1 MGSFNFSRSL
11 SAMVLMLLVIM
22 LGAKPSF
29 ATKAELVAA
38 LDNLPEKAP
47 FAVVIPNVKA
57 FSDKVANLAKALGVP
72 SGEMNNLLATI
83 KDETGLASG
92 LREDGALI
100 LTLADTTWF
109 EKQAEALKNKQQA
122 SHNEPPKMIGL
133 VPVTDAD
140 AFMNNLTNLRTEEGL
155 TVGTDKDGED
165 HYMKAMGK
173 FVVMSDDKAAVQSFT
188 AAKQGAMWLKDAG
201 DISQKTLDQADIVM
215 LADMRKLSPSL
226 LPMIEE
232 GMKQFGQM
240 QKDMAAQPGMTAG
253 PADMAMLQTIMS
265 MYAQTGTTLVRDTQV
280 VMVAGNL
287 SDKGLGLSMG
297 AQLKPDSF
305 LGKALK
311 NGSPAAGLL
320 SKVVNQ
326 NYLAAGALNAQGID
340 LKALLGE
347 VQKQLEAVSKDTQ
360 GGQMEWVV
368 TLIKDMI
375 PVYQN
380 MRGMA
385 QVMYIPAQVQMGM
398 PMFNVVTLVDSAD
411 APGFVEGMK
420 KIMASMSNIKMPM
433 ADASVNDPAA
443 GITYTTS
450 YTAGAM
456 QIEGV
461 SVDQFTW
468 QMQMPPELMQNN
480 PAMPFM
486 MMMGATG
493 QTGYIAQVGDHVVST
508 STTDAQLLG
517 ATIKMLKA
525 GNGLGTDKLIVD
537 ARSSALPEKPMME
550 SYLSLGGVVSLANM
564 FIPMSVPP
572 IQVPADL
579 PPVAMGV
586 SLQDSAMV
594 GTMHVPMPVMTFVR
608 DTVQQLQAG
617 PQQQQQQG
625 GGSAPRRRQNPNNA
639 PAF

>member
-1 MGSFNFSRSL
+1 MGSIKGSRLL
-11 SAMVLMLLVIM
+11 SIMVLMLLVI
-22 LGAKPSF
+22 LFGVKPSF
-29 ATKAELVAA
+29 ASKAELVAA

-47 FAVVIPNVKA
+47 FALVVPNMKS

-72 SGEMNNLLATI
+72 SGEMNNLLATM
-83 KDETGLASG
+83 KDETGFASG

-100 LTLADTTWF
+100 LTLADTSWF
-109 EKQAEALKNKQQA
+109 EKQAEALKNQQQP
-122 SHNEPPKMIGL
+122 SHDEPPMIGL

-140 AFMNNLTNLRTEEGL
+140 AFMKNMTNLRTEDGL
-155 TVGTDKDGED
+155 TIGADKDGDD
-165 HYMKAMGK
+165 HYMKAVGK
-173 FVVMSDDKAAVQSFT
+173 FVAIADDKAALQSFT
-188 AAKQGAMWLKDAG
+188 AANQGAMWLKDAG
-201 DISQKTLDQADIVM
+201 DISQKTFEQADIVV
-215 LADMRKLSPSL
+215 LADMRKLAPSL
-226 LPMIEE
+226 LPMIEQ
-232 GMKQFGQM
+232 GMKEFSKM
-240 QKDMAAQPGMTAG
+240 QNDMAGQPGMAG
-253 PADMAMLQTIMS
+253 GPDMAMVQTIMS
-265 MYAQTGTTLVRDTQV
+265 MYAQAGTTLVRDTHV
-280 VMVAGNL
+280 VMLAGNL

-297 AQLKPDSF
+297 AQFKPDSF

-320 SKVVNQ
+320 AKVVNQ
-326 NYLAAGALNAQGID
+326 NYLVAGAMNAQGID

-347 VQKQLEAVSKDTQ
+347 VQKQLDAVSKDAK
-360 GGQMEWVV
+360 GGQMDWVV

-420 KIMASMSNIKMPM
+420 KIMASMNNLKL
-433 ADASVNDPAA
+433 PAA
-443 GITYTTS
+443 PGMGDEQGSISYTTS
-450 YTAGAM
+450 YTANAM

-493 QTGYIAQVGDHVVST
+493 QTGYIARVGDHVVST
-508 STTDAQLLG
+508 SSTDAQLLG

-525 GNGLGTDKLIVD
+525 GNGLGSDKLIVD
-537 ARSSALPEKPMME
+537 ARNNALPEKPMAE
-550 SYLSLGGVVSLANM
+550 SYVSFGGIASLANM
-564 FIPMSVPP
+564 FIPMMGVPP

-579 PPVAMGV
+579 PPVSMGV

-594 GTMHVPMPVMTFVR
+594 GTTHVPMSVMTFVR
-608 DTVQQLQAG
+608 DTVQKLQAG
-617 PQQQQQQG
+617 PPQQQQQQG
-625 GGSAPRRRQNPNNA
+625 GGSAPRRRQSPDNA